1 MGFTVLLFAAE
12 LQEVRTTRIFS
23 DFWERTGA
31 SFRRHVCGRGKK
43 VLKIRFYR
51 IYIEISQLGRNV
63 IKMALEWKSKW
74 VSRSLTSII
83 EVLREEVELS
93 NTRTAYVMHIS
104 QHIESHF
111 GKKQPV
117 AKILI
122 AFLFS

>member
-1 MGFTVLLFAAE
+1 
-12 LQEVRTTRIFS
+12 
-23 DFWERTGA
+23 
-31 SFRRHVCGRGKK
+31 
-43 VLKIRFYR
+43 
-51 IYIEISQLGRNV
+51 
-63 IKMALEWKSKW
+63 MALEWKSKW

-104 QHIESHF
+104 QHKESHF